1 MRKDY
6 ISLVDLGDQDSEI
19 DFIEKYWTGVWDRAG
34 GPSQKFDRVFRQ
46 EEYKLLKEHIT
57 KRNPSD
63 YRVLDGGCG
72 LGQWVLALS
81 SLGLNCTGI
90 DISKKTVGILQQLFP
105 FCDWVVADIRSTIF
119 PDNHF
124 DLYYSWGVF
133 EHFESGPRDCI
144 LEARRILKSDGLLF
158 LTVPFDNLRHAFGE
172 AAAKKKFSVDTRFY
186 QYRFTKL
193 ELIREL
199 NIAGFE
205 VIHITPIHKRQGV
218 LRFLEGA
225 IGLPHACR
233 FSRVL
238 AALLAPVCPASIFA
252 HMLYVAAKKSAKLN

>member
-1 MRKDY
+1 M
-6 ISLVDLGDQDSEI
+6 DLHGKDSEI

-34 GPSQKFDRVFRQ
+34 GPTQKFDRVFRQ
-46 EEYKLLKEHIT
+46 EEYKFLEKNIIG
-57 KRNPSD
+57 KDRSN
-63 YRVLDGGCG
+63 YQVLDGGCG
-72 LGQWVLALS
+72 LGQWVLALNS
-81 SLGLNCTGI
+81 IGLNCTGI
-90 DISKKTVGILQQLFP
+90 DISKKTIGLLQQLFP
-105 FCDWVVADIRSTIF
+105 LAKWVVADIRSTGF

-133 EHFESGPRDCI
+133 EHFESGPRECI

-158 LTVPFDNLRHAFGE
+158 LTVPFDNFRHAFGE
-172 AAAKKKFSVDTRFY
+172 SAAKKNLSVDARFY

-205 VIHITPIHKRQGV
+205 VIHIKPIHKRQGV

-225 IGLPHACR
+225 LSLPHAWR
-233 FSRVL
+233 FSRAL
-238 AALLAPVCPASIFA
+238 AAILAPVCPASIFA
-252 HMLYVAAKKSAKLN
+252 HMICVVAKKST

>member
-6 ISLVDLGDQDSEI
+6 ISSLNLSDQSSEI

-34 GPSQKFDRVFRQ
+34 GPGKKFDRVFRQ
-46 EEYKLLKEHIT
+46 EEYKLLKKHIAV
-57 KRNPSD
+57 KSSLEL
-63 YRVLDGGCG
+63 RVLDGGCG

-81 SLGLNCTGI
+81 SLGLDCTGI
-90 DISKKTVGILQQLFP
+90 DISKKTIGLLQQFFP
-105 FCDWVVADIRSTIF
+105 SSNWVVADIRSTGF

-124 DLYYSWGVF
+124 DIYYSWGVF

-158 LTVPFDNLRHAFGE
+158 LTVPFDNFRHALGE
-172 AAAKKKFSVDTRFY
+172 TAAKKSFSTDARFY

-193 ELIREL
+193 ELVREL

-205 VIHITPIHKRQGV
+205 VIHIKSIHKRQGV
-218 LRFLEGA
+218 LRFLEGTF
-225 IGLPHACR
+225 GLPHYWKI
-233 FSRVL
+233 SRAL
-238 AALLAPVCPASIFA
+238 AVILAPLCPASVFA
-252 HMLYVAAKKSAKLN
+252 HMLYVVAKKEFD